1 MRKVLITGVAGFIGY
16 HLAKRL
22 IAENIFVIG
31 IDNMNDYYSVELKK
45 DRLKNIGER
54 DNFLFIEASIE
65 NMDVLEDCFK
75 DYKPDIVIN
84 LAAQA
89 GVRYSIENPKA
100 YIDSNVIGF
109 FNMLECC
116 RRYPVKHLIFASS
129 SSVYGANKKVP
140 YSTKDKV
147 DTPVSLYAATKKTDE
162 LLAYSYSKL
171 YKIKTTGLR
180 FFTVYG
186 PFGRPDMAYFSFT
199 DKIMNDKSIQIFNNG
214 DMYRDFTYIDD
225 IIEGIVRLLDYIPK
239 EDENNAFYKIYN
251 IGNNNPV
258 KLMDFINILEESLGK
273 SARKEYLPMQPGDVY
288 QTYADIEELKRDTG
302 FAPKTKLSDGIN
314 KFVEWYKKYYGIE

>member
-186 PFGRPDMAYFSFT
+186 PFGRPDMAYFSLTSVGSYAFNGCTMLESVTIPTSVTTIVNYAFT
-199 DKIMNDKSIQIFNNG
+199 NCSTDLVIKGYKYLIMEICI
-214 DMYRDFTYIDD
+214 
-225 IIEGIVRLLDYIPK
+225 GILHI
-239 EDENNAFYKIYN
+239 
-251 IGNNNPV
+251 
-258 KLMDFINILEESLGK
+258 
-273 SARKEYLPMQPGDVY
+273 
-288 QTYADIEELKRDTG
+288 
-302 FAPKTKLSDGIN
+302 
-314 KFVEWYKKYYGIE
+314 

>member
-100 YIDSNVIGF
+100 YIDSNIIGF

-273 SARKEYLPMQPGDVY
+273 SAKKEYLPMQLGDVY